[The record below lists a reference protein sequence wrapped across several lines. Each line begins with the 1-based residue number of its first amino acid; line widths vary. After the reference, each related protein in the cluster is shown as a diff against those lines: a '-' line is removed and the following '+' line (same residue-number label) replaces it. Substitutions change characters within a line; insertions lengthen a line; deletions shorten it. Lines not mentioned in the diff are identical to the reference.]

1 MTLGEILLLALGLAM
16 DATAVA
22 ATRGL
27 VAPSVRLRDALVIGL
42 FFGGFQAAMPLV
54 GWLLGA
60 GLGAYIQAVDHWI
73 AFAILATLGGRMIWN
88 ARRAEPEGDEL
99 AQAPPGS
106 LFSPRLLLPL
116 AVATSIDALAAGVT
130 LPLVGAPLGAS
141 IALIG
146 VVTALLSAVA
156 ALLGRRLGASMAGH
170 LELVGGLVLVAIGLR
185 ILIEHLASGI

>member
-27 VAPSVRLRDALVIGL
+27 VAPSVRLRDALMIGL
-42 FFGGFQAAMPLV
+42 FFGGFQAAMPFA

-73 AFAILATLGGRMIWN
+73 AFAILATLGGRMLWS
-88 ARRAEPEGDEL
+88 ARREAPEDDAL
-99 AQAPPGS
+99 ATATPGALFAP
-106 LFSPRLLLPL
+106 RALLPL
-116 AVATSIDALAAGVT
+116 AIATSIDALAAGVT
-130 LPLVGAPLGAS
+130 LPLVGAPLGTS

-146 VVTALLSAVA
+146 LVTALLSAAA

-170 LELVGGLVLVAIGLR
+170 MELVGGLVLVAIGVR
-185 ILIEHLASGI
+185 ILIEHLVSGI